1 MAAFDEAESQEPDA
15 RDLHG
20 RGAGSPVAKS
30 QEPEAQDLHGRDAG
44 SPVAKS
50 QVAET
55 PAVESPFLGR
65 QPVDAPEPEE
75 FATLAAVLDTTQP
88 MDDRSLAMVKLS
100 PDDWRA
106 PAAAILEG
114 LEALVDAV
122 RVTDRVDAR
131 MHLRRR
137 LLMWLA
143 DGKPRYL
150 TEVMIRER
158 ASASAVQRV
167 ATQLEAEGLLT
178 KFRVA
183 SDARYVRVR
192 ATEPGLARARAI
204 RRARCGLL
212 ARRLRYLSP
221 SEMEAM
227 VTATRAAA
235 RVADEMLNPRRTY

>member
-1 MAAFDEAESQEPDA
+1 MAAFDEVESQE
-15 RDLHG
+15 LH
-20 RGAGSPVAKS
+20 
-30 QEPEAQDLHGRDAG
+30 AQALGGRD
-44 SPVAKS
+44 
-50 QVAET
+50 
-55 PAVESPFLGR
+55 VESPVVER
-65 QPVDAPEPEE
+65 QPVEAPEPEE
-75 FATLAAVLDTTQP
+75 FATLSAVLDTTRA
-88 MDDRSLAMVKLS
+88 MDDRSLAMVELT
-100 PDDWRA
+100 PEDWRA

-114 LEALVDAV
+114 FEALVDAV

-143 DGKPRYL
+143 DGRPRYL

-192 ATEPGLARARAI
+192 PTERGLARARAI
-204 RRARCGLL
+204 RRERCGLL

-227 VTATRAAA
+227 VTAARAAA
-235 RVADEMLNPRRTY
+235 RRADEMLNPRRTY